1 MGTDTH
7 TGSTSLK
14 NGDGHS
20 CSYTGSKSLK
30 NGDGHSRSYTGSTSL
45 KNGDRR
51 SRSHRVNQSEEQGT
65 FEAALATEHRIS
77 GWNHIKFGI
86 SGKHS
91 GN

>member
-20 CSYTGSKSLK
+20 HRVNQSEEWGWTLMQLHRVKESEEWGRTL
-30 NGDGHSRSYTGSTSL
+30 TQL
-45 KNGDRR
+45 
-51 SRSHRVNQSEEQGT
+51 HRVNQSEEQGT